1 MTKYPY
7 LEPQA
12 KKAIN
17 EAKWKDIQIFM
28 MIDWYQTP
36 IESIHLM
43 DMLWYARDNGVT
55 VLFVPSKI
63 K

>member
-1 MTKYPY
+1 MKKYPY

-12 KKAIN
+12 KKAID
-17 EAKWKDIQIFM
+17 EAKGKDIQIFM
-28 MIDWYQTP
+28 MIDGYQTP
-36 IESIHLM
+36 LESIYLM

-55 VLFVPSKI
+55 VLFVPYKI